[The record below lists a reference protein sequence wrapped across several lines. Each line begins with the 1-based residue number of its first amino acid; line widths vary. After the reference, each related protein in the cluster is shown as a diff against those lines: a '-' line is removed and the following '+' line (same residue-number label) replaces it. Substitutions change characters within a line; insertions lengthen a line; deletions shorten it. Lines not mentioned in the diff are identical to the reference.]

1 MFHKKKYFKQLK
13 YIITGDC
20 KTSVVYDQGCF
31 PEAKSIFHDIHKP
44 TNIPVCYLY
53 YENEQENICA
63 CSSRKKISV
72 KNVPLLWFHRQL
84 ENTPRLV
91 EFKKC
96 FPHNF

>member
-13 YIITGDC
+13 YNITGDC

-63 CSSRKKISV
+63 CSSRKKNISQ
-72 KNVPLLWFHRQL
+72 KC
-84 ENTPRLV
+84 TPFVVSQTTGEHSQAGRV
-91 EFKKC
+91 
-96 FPHNF
+96 

>member
-44 TNIPVCYLY
+44 TNIPV
-53 YENEQENICA
+53 ICNMKMN
-63 CSSRKKISV
+63 KKIYV
-72 KNVPLLWFHRQL
+72 
-84 ENTPRLV
+84 LV
-91 EFKKC
+91 VVEKKYQSKMYPFC
-96 FPHNF
+96 GFTDNWRTLPGW